1 MDTNKR
7 LAKLYMSNGRVI
19 TGLVHEPISHDYYKV
34 QIMKIENP
42 IVDDWQENDEI
53 KISKSIV
60 ERFEF
65 L

>member
-1 MDTNKR
+1 MAQKR
-7 LAKLYMSNGRVI
+7 LAKLYMSQGRVI
-19 TGLVHEPISHDYYKV
+19 TGLVHEPISHDYYNV

-42 IVDDWQENDEI
+42 IVDDWQENDDI

-65 L
+65 LS

>member
-1 MDTNKR
+1 
-7 LAKLYMSNGRVI
+7 MSQGRVI
-19 TGLVHEPISHDYYKV
+19 TGLVHEPISHDYYNV

-42 IVDDWQENDEI
+42 IVDDWQENDDI

-65 L
+65 LS